1 MNRVQQTTSHHNS
14 TADGSCEPVESL
26 NLTFPS
32 SVFDDFNSSAPMS
45 ISPRDSLSFIDDKK
59 DCKANRAFHDR
70 HHRQLSTLTRY
81 LQTEI
86 MRRKPDDIV
95 DFLNDEF
102 FSLENQSKL
111 RVLLKN

>member
-1 MNRVQQTTSHHNS
+1 MSRVQQTHHSS
-14 TADGSCEPVESL
+14 TADYSCEPTESL

-32 SVFDDFNSSAPMS
+32 SMYDDYNSSVPMS
-45 ISPRDSLSFIDDKK
+45 ISPRDNLSFIDDKK
-59 DCKANRAFHDR
+59 DCRANRTFLER

-111 RVLLKN
+111 RMLLKNQ